1 MLSLNTPPN
10 PTLLQKLA
18 KGSLEQSQNLTRAVR
33 LWVLLR
39 WLYSDDGYV
48 VLPNSFTYADW
59 RQAFFSENHQD
70 EKLEDIENHQGSN
83 CACTKI
89 TRQWL
94 LEYKVEIEQ
103 WQDSLQKQILI
114 SDYEI
119 EQLLA
124 EKLFAQVRKSLQ
136 SDFELLAS
144 RHWLQRL
151 NNTTGRS
158 KQYRRVD
165 SLPIVS
171 ESNNH
176 SIDTNLTPKTQAY
189 VASVLGKF
197 SFLDPSLPS
206 LAEKFSPEEVDEDNN
221 RVFLYVDYV
230 VPESS
235 SLEDKV
241 DQIQCELQEIWDS
254 GKILPLLLTY
264 RSAHQNLIKECV
276 VYPVC
281 IYFMERAK
289 YLCGYGNTPR
299 DEINW
304 YKYRL
309 DRIMSQHLEP
319 LDWQDTRVPQ
329 LLREQYLANCL
340 PTPKTVN
347 NMLRQAWGC
356 DFYKETGLLLLRFE
370 RDFHQSYIQG
380 ISIHEKFRIIDCD
393 RAARLIRQYTPN
405 PEQRQDLLE
414 VLQSRPTTDIYYQVD
429 YRLTDYYVMRWIRA
443 LGSKVEVLL
452 PLELRQSMA
461 LDIQLT
467 GNHYK

>member
-1 MLSLNTPPN
+1 MNITFNNYPN

-18 KGSLEQSQNLTRAVR
+18 KGSLDQSQNLTRAVR

-39 WLYSDDGYV
+39 WLYSNDGYTA
-48 VLPNSFTYADW
+48 LPNSFTYADW
-59 RQAFFSENHQD
+59 RQAFFSDNHRDEKQEDIANHQD
-70 EKLEDIENHQGSN
+70 PN
-83 CACTKI
+83 CACNKI

-94 LEYKVEIEQ
+94 SKYEVEIEQ
-103 WQDSLQKQILI
+103 WQNFLQKQIPNSAI
-114 SDYEI
+114 KP
-119 EQLLA
+119 LLT
-124 EKLFAQVRKSLQ
+124 ERLFAQVRKSLQ
-136 SDFELLAS
+136 SDFDLLVS
-144 RHWLQRL
+144 RDWLRRL
-151 NNTTGRS
+151 TNTTGRS
-158 KQYRRVD
+158 KQYCRVD
-165 SLPIVS
+165 TLPIIS
-171 ESNNH
+171 ESDNY

-189 VASVLGKF
+189 VASTLGKL
-197 SFLDPSLPS
+197 SFLDPSFPV
-206 LAEKFSPEEVDEDNN
+206 LAEQISAEEVEEDKN

-235 SLEDKV
+235 SLEDRV
-241 DQIQCELQEIWDS
+241 DQIQSELQEIWDS
-254 GKILPLLLTY
+254 GKIPPLLLTY

-289 YLCGYGNTPR
+289 YLCGYGSTPR

-319 LDWQDTRVPQ
+319 LDWQDTRIPQ
-329 LLREQYLANCL
+329 LLREQYRAHRL

-347 NMLRQAWGC
+347 NMLKEAWGC

-393 RAARLIRQYTPN
+393 RAARLIKQYTPN
-405 PEQRQDLLE
+405 PEQRQALLE
-414 VLQSRPTTDIYYQVD
+414 VLQSRPTTDIYYQVN
-429 YRLTDYYVMRWIRA
+429 YRLTDYYVMRWLRA

-461 LDIQLT
+461 VDIQLT
-467 GNHYK
+467 WNQYC